1 MTILTAE
8 KKICPFIR
16 DASFNMGNYA
26 YQDKGT
32 AANINC
38 IADNCMAWV
47 VTKSSTLI
55 DTKVIQR
62 VNGKTHEID
71 SKDSVKLIRYMCEG
85 YCSRLGVTEC
95 TNK

>member
-16 DASFNMGNYA
+16 DASFNMGNYD

-32 AANINC
+32 PANINC

-47 VTKSSTLI
+47 VTKSTTLI
-55 DTKVIQR
+55 DIKVAQH
-62 VNGKTHEID
+62 VNGRTYEID
-71 SKDSVKLIRYMCEG
+71 SRESVKLIRYMCEG
-85 YCSRLGVTEC
+85 YCSKLGVTEC